1 MSSFFFCQRRLSSIV
16 REVCDSLCCLKAEPN
31 RLAPPRKAMKLP
43 TTEDFERLPWSIRA
57 LMGCEAALIA
67 QVVNFWFLPLRAVPI
82 ALAFPAVILCAWFL
96 EMWGAAVCA
105 FTSIFVVDFYLSET
119 HVQYT

>member
-1 MSSFFFCQRRLSSIV
+1 MKA
-16 REVCDSLCCLKAEPN
+16 LKV
-31 RLAPPRKAMKLP
+31 P

-67 QVVNFWFLPLRAVPI
+67 QVVNFWFLPLRAVPM

-105 FTSIFVVDFYLSET
+105 FTSIFVVDFYLSAAGRFSAGRTAHGLDDAAAGAIAYAVANSGVAAATEAL
-119 HVQYT
+119 